1 MKYSINIDQINAL
14 DWGLSL
20 SEAAVFTYLFNVPTW
35 ADAIQIEGQTFY
47 FAARQKTCQDIP
59 LISDKPDTIYR
70 IYRALHEKGVISYLK
85 HMGRDCMKI
94 TEKGKGWNSEK
105 NPSSIVELG
114 KKSESTRK
122 IFRKNSEKN
131 PTYNSTIDNHTIL
144 LEEERGKAQT
154 LFQKEIEEL
163 KMPDCFSDL
172 TEKAKNIIIGLTI
185 DDFKEARL
193 KELEETQKKERK
205 DSGQKKESEDKLKIV
220 SEVIDYLNTKANTS
234 FKATTKETMQFV
246 LARQKVDGWELEDF
260 KLVIDFKVNDWGKD
274 DRMKQYIC
282 PSTLFRASN
291 AEKYMQAAKAWKES
305 SKVGQNGKT
314 KPGVVPLFRQENFSN
329 PDKSKFKF

>member
-35 ADAIQIEGQTFY
+35 ADAIQIDGQTFY

-85 HMGRDCMKI
+85 HMGRDCMRI

-105 NPSSIVELG
+105 NPSSVVELG

-122 IFRKNSEKN
+122 IFRKTSEKN

-144 LEEERGKAQT
+144 LEKEKGEAQNLPQN

-163 KMPDCFSDL
+163 KKEYQALPKNDNSAML
-172 TEKAKNIIIGLTI
+172 EKIKQLDAEIK
-185 DDFKEARL
+185 A
-193 KELEETQKKERK
+193 
-205 DSGQKKESEDKLKIV
+205 SKLKIV

-234 FKATTKETMQFV
+234 FKATTKETIQFV
-246 LARQKVDGWELEDF
+246 TARQKVDGWELEDF
-260 KLVIDFKVNDWGKD
+260 KLIIDFKVHDWGKD

-291 AEKYMQAAKAWKES
+291 AEKYMQAAKSWKES
-305 SKVGQNGKT
+305 LKTASNAQVYTREEKINPVKYDRVLPTPKLNKV
-314 KPGVVPLFRQENFSN
+314 
-329 PDKSKFKF
+329 